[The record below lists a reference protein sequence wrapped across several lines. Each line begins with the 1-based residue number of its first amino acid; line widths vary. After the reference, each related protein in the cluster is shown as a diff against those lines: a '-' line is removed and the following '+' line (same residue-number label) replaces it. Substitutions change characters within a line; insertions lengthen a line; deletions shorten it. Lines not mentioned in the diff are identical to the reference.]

1 MSSANTESDTLTIKD
16 NVEHKDQILDS
27 DNNALQHS
35 RRKEEPA
42 SNAEKL
48 GTLAVGTLAVSVLT
62 LGALVAG
69 TVTLGRFA
77 MNQLSARRTRHHK
90 VQVED

>member
-1 MSSANTESDTLTIKD
+1 MTSANTESDTLTIKD
-16 NVEHKDQILDS
+16 NVEHKNQIVDL
-27 DNNALQHS
+27 DNNVLQYT
-35 RRKEEPA
+35 RKKEEPA

-77 MNQLSARRTRHHK
+77 VSQLATRRTRHQK
-90 VQVED
+90 IQIED